1 MSVLFLVISCE
12 LFINTICYASRAVPF
27 PWLESALCYSTRSQ
41 GNDAVG
47 CSVDFEEKLC
57 LLSPNIISS
66 SETDSLALSENTSKA
81 RSTHSQA
88 KALPKPSYCVTWK
101 PGE

>member
-47 CSVDFEEKLC
+47 CSVDFEESSVYC
-57 LLSPNIISS
+57 HPTSSLLQKQI
-66 SETDSLALSENTSKA
+66 AL
-81 RSTHSQA
+81 R
-88 KALPKPSYCVTWK
+88 
-101 PGE
+101 